1 MGVLSALA
9 SPALDSQGILS
20 VLQSLVGKRQ
30 LCVRRRALHFPL
42 LNPPV
47 FPSTQTCTLLK
58 PMDAQCLS
66 PAESLPLLPGSAG
79 L

>member
-1 MGVLSALA
+1 MGMLSSLA

-20 VLQSLVGKRQ
+20 VLQSLVRKRQ
-30 LCVRRRALHFPL
+30 LY
-42 LNPPV
+42 PPV
-47 FPSTQTCTLLK
+47 SPSTQTCPLLK
-58 PMDAQCLS
+58 PMDALCLS